1 MPLTLANADAALKEW
16 YLPAVRY
23 QLNNDTPM
31 LNIIQQKTVEVRG
44 RRAVLALR
52 TSRNGGIGARADGG
66 TLPTA
71 GNQRYAEERVP
82 LRYNY
87 AVGQVTGPTIAQ
99 TDSDRGSFIRG
110 VDSEMDG
117 MTEDLKRDI
126 NRQLWG
132 TSNGVIA
139 TCGVT
144 GAVAT
149 IVLAAGTLDSTMR
162 QFFIGQRVDIGTLA
176 QLAAGTGGRIYN
188 ATITAIV
195 STPGSCTITLDS
207 AVAATAGTDFV
218 AQAGSGGIAPQK
230 ELTGLQTIVAA
241 SGILYNVDPA
251 SEPTWVSRVDAN
263 GGTPRAISENLMGR
277 NVQLTQIL
285 SGEWVTHLISSD
297 GVHRAY
303 ANLLMGQKRYPGAR
317 ELPGGYTAVDFAAA
331 GPIIPVT
338 YDRDCPSGV
347 TASPQTIGGN
357 MFGLNRKRLFFGSAS
372 DWDFLNRDGSTLHW
386 TGTTDAYS
394 FVLFRY
400 ADQFTDKRNA
410 HFRLSDITEA

>member
-1 MPLTLANADAALKEW
+1 MPLTLATADAAMKEF
-16 YLPAVRY
+16 YLPAVRN

-44 RRAVLALR
+44 RRAVLALKVG
-52 TSRNGGIGARADGG
+52 RNGGHGARADGG
-66 TLPTA
+66 VLPIA

-99 TDSDRGSFIRG
+99 TDSDRGAFIRG

-144 GAVAT
+144 GAVAV
-149 IVLAAGTLDSTMR
+149 IVLAAATPDHVMR
-162 QFFIGQRVDIGTLA
+162 QFYIGMRVDIGTLA
-176 QLAAGTGGRIYN
+176 QLAAGVGGRIHG
-188 ATITAIV
+188 ALITAIDAV
-195 STPGSCTITLDS
+195 SVPHTITIDS
-207 AVAATAGTDFV
+207 AVAATAGTDFISI
-218 AQAGSGGIAPQK
+218 AGAGGVAPQK

-241 SGILYNVDPA
+241 TGPLHNVDPA
-251 SEPTWVSRVDAN
+251 TEPVWASRVDAN
-263 GGTPRAISENLMGR
+263 AGTPRGISENLMGR
-277 NVQLTQIL
+277 NVQLTQII
-285 SGEWVTHLISSD
+285 SGEWITHLIGSD

-338 YDRDCPSGV
+338 YDRDAPSGV
-347 TASPQTIGGN
+347 TASPQTVGGSL
-357 MFGLNRKRLFFGSAS
+357 FGINRKRLFFGSAS

-394 FVLFRY
+394 FVLYRY
-400 ADQFTDKRNA
+400 ADLFTDKRNA
-410 HFRLSDITEA
+410 HFRISDLFEA